1 MTEGSDRLL
10 PLMRALLVTGIV
22 LTGATGV
29 GLWLTGVL
37 VACVGLV
44 AFALAAYRTAP
55 GAGQEPYRPT
65 P

>member
-10 PLMRALLVTGIV
+10 PLTRALLVTGIA
-22 LTGATGV
+22 LTGATG
-29 GLWLTGVL
+29 
-37 VACVGLV
+37 VGLV